1 MTERE
6 KIKEVAK
13 RLFGVSDAPEFE
25 ARELVASADSE
36 ETLER
41 MLSRRIAGEPLQYIL
56 GEWEFYSLPFSVGP
70 GVLIPRPDTEIL
82 VDTAIEFI
90 GKREVSVADLCA
102 GSGCIGIAV
111 AANCK
116 GASVTAVEKSDLAF
130 PFLEE
135 NIKRNG
141 VRVTAVKGDITEGS
155 FGEYDVILSN
165 PPYIKS
171 AVIPTLSREVGH
183 EPRLALDGGE
193 DGLFFY
199 RAILENWLCR
209 LKKGGMLAVEI
220 GFDQADEVKALFM
233 ESGLKNI
240 GEKRDYGNNQRV
252 IFGTLDII

>member
-13 RLFGVSDAPEFE
+13 RLLSVSDCPEFE
-25 ARELVASADSE
+25 ARELASAADSE
-36 ETLER
+36 DALDR
-41 MLSRRIAGEPLQYIL
+41 MISRRTAGEPLQYIL

-82 VDTAIEFI
+82 VDKAIEFI
-90 GKREVSVADLCA
+90 GKREVTVADLCA

-130 PFLEE
+130 PYLEE

-141 VRVTAVKGDITEGS
+141 VNVTAVKGDITEES
-155 FGEYDVILSN
+155 FGEFDLILSN

-171 AVIPTLSREVGH
+171 AVIESLSSEVRH
-183 EPRLALDGGE
+183 EPHLALDGGE

-209 LKKGGMLAVEI
+209 LKNGGMLAVEI

-233 ESGLKNI
+233 EAGLKNI